1 MARHLVAANDVTAA
15 WAAPVLVEAADLAQ
29 LDHDG
34 EAAARFL
41 ETALELTTGERE
53 RAAILAKLADAEW
66 SVNPGAA
73 ARHLDRLIAAA
84 RDSTLDRSRW
94 PVLLRQLLWH
104 SRNQD
109 AADLMRLLR
118 ADPGPA
124 EGAVRD
130 LDAWLA
136 YTHPTLVRRRTG
148 ATTGPQPADASN
160 TDPWL
165 RSTAVLAGALARG
178 QDDETVA
185 RAEDVL
191 RDLRLS
197 RDTAWT
203 DEAVLLALLA
213 FVYADRNDKAVE
225 WHDRLLADLAGRP
238 DVVRRAL
245 LATVR
250 AEIAVRDGDLA
261 AGLRHATTALRHLPA
276 RSWGVAVG
284 LPLGSLILAA
294 TRMGRYEEA
303 AKYLTYSIPEGM
315 FTSRYGLGY
324 LWARGQYHLATNHA
338 HAALADFRSCG
349 ELMRDWGL
357 DIAGLAPWR
366 TSAAEAWL
374 RLGNSD
380 QARLLIFDQLARPG
394 VDGTRIRG
402 TGLWLLALASP
413 PSRRMSLCTEA
424 LELLERSGD
433 RFGQARVLAD
443 LGQACNAAQQKRR
456 ARLLLRQALHV
467 ANMCGAQPLATELFA
482 VSGEAAEDTVSPDL
496 RPAGIEPGGRDR
508 LTVQFGASG
517 RVARGHGLHQPR
529 DRRPAL
535 RHAKHRGTAPDP
547 RVPQAR
553 REAPQGPSGRSA
565 HRVDQ
570 DRMRGTTVVSDVLA
584 LNDTEAP
591 DLDPAMPEPMRLR
604 LAEALG
610 RPAAQQPDWP
620 DPAAV
625 ADVRRTLGNLP
636 PITTPAEIDLLHDRL
651 AQVARGEAFLLQGGD
666 CAETFAENTE
676 SHIRG
681 NIRTLLQMAVVL
693 TYAASLP
700 VVKVGRIA
708 GQYAKPRSNTIDSLG
723 LPVYRGDIVNSL
735 FPTPA
740 ARVPDPKRL
749 VQAHSVSAATMNL
762 VRAATGQAG
771 IADLRQVHDWNQDF
785 VRMTPARARYEAL
798 ATEIDRA
805 MRFMAVCGVDH
816 GSLHGTEIFA
826 SHEALLLDYERPML
840 RVSDGRLY
848 CLSTHMPWIGER
860 TRQPDGAHM
869 ALAEMLA
876 NPIGLKIGPST
887 TPAQA
892 VEYVE
897 RLDPDNR
904 PGRLTLISRMGH
916 GRVREVLAPIV
927 EAVTAS
933 GHLVIW
939 QCDPMHGNTY
949 ESAGGYKTRHFDRI
963 VDEVA
968 GFFAVHAELGTH
980 PGGLHVELTGED
992 VTECLGGAQDI
1003 SDAGLA
1009 ERYETACDPR
1019 LNTQQSL
1026 ELAFTVAEMLRAV

>member
-1 MARHLVAANDVTAA
+1 MLIVERTTQLSDCLSLIAETTTRQGQVVLIEGLMATGRTELLRSVRDGARDADFCVLSATCSPAESALPFGVLSQLWHSASLPSSAGERAARLLADGVVGARRATEAPTGAELAQVHHGLALALLDLAMETPVLVTVDDLRHADAASLQCLLNVIRRSTSSRIMIVLTDDVADHSAQLCFRAELLQQPHVSRMRIAPLSPAGVSELVTHRFGPMAAARLATQWHTLSGGNPLLLKALLEDYTNGDGPTVGGYGLATASCLRRRDPIVTDAVRGLAVLGDEAGDEEVAELIGVNAELVRRTLDSLDAAGILDSGRLRHETARTAVLSGLTPAERAGLDRKAAELLHNRGASATRVARHLVAANDVTAA

-136 YTHPTLVRRRTG
+136 YTHPTLVRRRTS

-496 RPAGIEPGGRDR
+496 RPAGIEPGGRIGSLSSSER
-508 LTVQFGASG
+508 
-517 RVARGHGLHQPR
+517 RVASLAVMGYTNREIAARLYVTPSTVEQHLTR
-529 DRRPAL
+529 VYRKLDVKRR
-535 RHAKHRGTAPDP
+535 KD
-547 RVPQAR
+547 
-553 REAPQGPSGRSA
+553 
-565 HRVDQ
+565 
-570 DRMRGTTVVSDVLA
+570 
-584 LNDTEAP
+584 
-591 DLDPAMPEPMRLR
+591 
-604 LAEALG
+604 
-610 RPAAQQPDWP
+610 
-620 DPAAV
+620 
-625 ADVRRTLGNLP
+625 
-636 PITTPAEIDLLHDRL
+636 
-651 AQVARGEAFLLQGGD
+651 
-666 CAETFAENTE
+666 
-676 SHIRG
+676 
-681 NIRTLLQMAVVL
+681 
-693 TYAASLP
+693 LP
-700 VVKVGRIA
+700 V
-708 GQYAKPRSNTIDSLG
+708 
-723 LPVYRGDIVNSL
+723 
-735 FPTPA
+735 
-740 ARVPDPKRL
+740 
-749 VQAHSVSAATMNL
+749 
-762 VRAATGQAG
+762 
-771 IADLRQVHDWNQDF
+771 DLR
-785 VRMTPARARYEAL
+785 T
-798 ATEIDRA
+798 
-805 MRFMAVCGVDH
+805 
-816 GSLHGTEIFA
+816 
-826 SHEALLLDYERPML
+826 
-840 RVSDGRLY
+840 
-848 CLSTHMPWIGER
+848 
-860 TRQPDGAHM
+860 
-869 ALAEMLA
+869 
-876 NPIGLKIGPST
+876 
-887 TPAQA
+887 
-892 VEYVE
+892 
-897 RLDPDNR
+897 
-904 PGRLTLISRMGH
+904 
-916 GRVREVLAPIV
+916 
-927 EAVTAS
+927 
-933 GHLVIW
+933 
-939 QCDPMHGNTY
+939 
-949 ESAGGYKTRHFDRI
+949 
-963 VDEVA
+963 
-968 GFFAVHAELGTH
+968 
-980 PGGLHVELTGED
+980 ELTKTG
-992 VTECLGGAQDI
+992 
-1003 SDAGLA
+1003 
-1009 ERYETACDPR
+1009 
-1019 LNTQQSL
+1019 
-1026 ELAFTVAEMLRAV
+1026 